1 MLIDFL
7 LRPFSEWHDWRCD
20 VGGGKNKKML
30 QLEDLKRK
38 EKKRGS
44 NRARV
49 K

>member
-20 VGGGKNKKML
+20 VGGGKTKKIL
-30 QLEDLKRK
+30 QLEDLKR
-38 EKKRGS
+38 KKRGS